1 MYLELVQR
9 SKELFTADFDI
20 VEKNST
26 VGSLN
31 LKGKL
36 GSLDANISIQYRGNE
51 MTLTP
56 GVHDFEI
63 IAKMLCYG

>member
-20 VEKNST
+20 VEENST

-31 LKGKL
+31 LKGK
-36 GSLDANISIQYRGNE
+36 
-51 MTLTP
+51 
-56 GVHDFEI
+56 
-63 IAKMLCYG
+63 